1 MLGQQPAEGQKHEC
15 KGQEVRQLVAMTHS
29 SVECHLVQKVAN
41 SQANV
46 SRQYSIALP
55 LPPVIFT
62 LQPLAL
68 RPDGG

>member
-1 MLGQQPAEGQKHEC
+1 
-15 KGQEVRQLVAMTHS
+15 VRQLVAKTDS
-29 SVECHLVQKVAN
+29 SVGGRLVQNVAN

-46 SRQYSIALP
+46 VRHYSIALP
-55 LPPVIFT
+55 LSPVVFT